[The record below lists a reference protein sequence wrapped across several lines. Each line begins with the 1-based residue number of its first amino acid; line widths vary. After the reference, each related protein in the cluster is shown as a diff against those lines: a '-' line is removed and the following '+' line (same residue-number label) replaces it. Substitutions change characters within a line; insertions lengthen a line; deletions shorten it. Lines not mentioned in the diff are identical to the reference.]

1 MDFKLAFRRC
11 GLLAGLVCGL
21 GSLSQAAVIFDVTTS
36 LSNSDPK
43 ELGRIS
49 RSGLPSDWS
58 TAKPFPG
65 VINTSVLYSYRTFD
79 IDTLGFNFIQ
89 INIFDF
95 TNGGNLFLAAYSP
108 SYTAP
113 PSATNYLGDAGS
125 SPDYFGADAVT
136 FQVIVPTGQHVIL
149 VLNETAGGANSAT
162 VFGHQTDIQVEGF
175 TDTDFNDTLAPE
187 PSAIILTGSG
197 LALSGLIAFLRRRKI
212 AA

>member
-1 MDFKLAFRRC
+1 MDFQSAFRRC

-21 GSLSQAAVIFDVTTS
+21 GSVSQAAVIFDTTTS
-36 LSNSDPK
+36 LSASDST
-43 ELGRIS
+43 ELGRIG
-49 RSGLPSDWS
+49 RTGVPSDWS
-58 TAKPFPG
+58 AAKAFPG
-65 VINTSVLYSYRTFD
+65 VINTTVSYSYRTFD

-95 TNGGNLFLAAYSP
+95 ANGANLFLAAYSP

-113 PSATNYLGDAGS
+113 ATATNYLGDAGS

-136 FQVIVPTGQHVIL
+136 FQVIVPTGQHLIL

-162 VFGHQTDIQVEGF
+162 AFGHLTDIQVEGF

-197 LALSGLIAFLRRRKI
+197 LALSGLIAFLRRRKT